1 MKYLVSMTVAVEA
14 PDMGSAVI
22 RVGQHEMWP
31 EMLRS
36 IDADYLSISASK
48 QEEDDDS

>member
-1 MKYLVSMTVAVEA
+1 MKYLVSLTIAVEA

-31 EMLRS
+31 GLLRS
-36 IDADYLSISASK
+36 IDADYISISASK
-48 QEEDDDS
+48 QDDEE